1 MIRPASEPARVLVAD
16 DHAINLRLTRRLLEL
31 EGHAVRTVS
40 NGISALDV
48 ACEEQ
53 PDLILA
59 DLYLPGLTGLELA
72 RTLKADP
79 TTCDLRI
86 VAFTA
91 AAMVSDREAALEAG
105 FDGHL
110 AKPISRPQF
119 SRFVSSQLD
128 DVRLGAVG

>member
-1 MIRPASEPARVLVAD
+1 MIRPAPEPARVLVAD

-31 EGHAVRTVS
+31 DGHAVRTVT
-40 NGISALDV
+40 NGIDALDV

-59 DLYLPGLTGLELA
+59 DLFLPGLTGLALA
-72 RTLKADP
+72 RSLKSDP
-79 TTCDLRI
+79 ATCDLRI

-91 AAMVSDREAALEAG
+91 AAMESDREAALEAG

-110 AKPISRPQF
+110 AKPISRWQF
-119 SRFVSSQLD
+119 SRFVAAQLG